1 MRFKVGDKIEFSS
14 PEIHT
19 DMRGMIAIVVK
30 IWNVR
35 GELCYKLKR
44 VPVDTRKFLGDSDF
58 VSFPVK
64 FEHLLSFY
72 GYEDTN
78 FEQWEE
84 NDMEG

>member
-14 PEIHT
+14 PEIHE
-19 DMRGMIAIVVK
+19 DMRGMVGIIIK

-72 GYEDTN
+72 NHYENSDY
-78 FEQWEE
+78 EE
-84 NDMEG
+84 WSEEI